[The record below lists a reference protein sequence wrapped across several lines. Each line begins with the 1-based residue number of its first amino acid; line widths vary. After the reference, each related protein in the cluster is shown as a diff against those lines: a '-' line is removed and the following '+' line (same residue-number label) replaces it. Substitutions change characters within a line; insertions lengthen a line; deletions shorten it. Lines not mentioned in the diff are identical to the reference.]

1 MWFWLSIVTILFWSG
16 SDVFSKMGSKE
27 NDKLSHWKMVFFV
40 GLVMGIHAV
49 VLLITGAEF
58 KLADII
64 TYLPAS
70 FLYILS
76 MILGYVGL
84 RYIMLSVSSPIC
96 NSSGALA
103 CVLLMIV
110 LKEFPENPLQYVGL
124 VLVCVGVVALAILEQ
139 KKDKEARERLSEE
152 EKKKYSKGFI
162 AVMFPIFYCIIDALG
177 TFVDGYLLG
186 DYEGMPAK
194 IEETAGLIAYELTF
208 LLMAVFAFI
217 YVVAIR
223 REKISF
229 SGEKPK
235 IAAAVCETAGQVAYT
250 YAIAANSVVAA
261 PMISTYCV
269 FSLIWARILLKEKL
283 TKAQYFVLAIA
294 LAGILILGV
303 FDA

>member
-40 GLVMGIHAV
+40 GLVMGIHAA

-70 FLYILS
+70 FFYILS

-139 KKDKEARERLSEE
+139 KKDKEAREGLSEE

-186 DYEGMPAK
+186 DYDGMPAK

-208 LLMAVFAFI
+208 LLMAVIAFV
-217 YVVAIR
+217 YVAIIR
-223 REKISF
+223 HEKISF
-229 SGEKPK
+229 KGEKPK
-235 IAAAVCETAGQVAYT
+235 IVAAICETAGQVSYT

-283 TKAQYFVLAIA
+283 TKSQYLVLAIA
-294 LAGILILGV
+294 VAGILILGY

>member
-1 MWFWLSIVTILFWSG
+1 MWFWLSLITILFWSG

-40 GLVMGIHAV
+40 GLVMGIHAAV
-49 VLLITGAEF
+49 QLLAGAEF
-58 KLADII
+58 KLVDII

-110 LKEFPENPLQYVGL
+110 LKEFPESPLQYVGL
-124 VLVCVGVVALAILEQ
+124 VLVCIGVIGLAFLEQ
-139 KKDKEARERLSEE
+139 RKDKELRAGLSDAD
-152 EKKKYSKGFI
+152 KKKYSKGFI
-162 AVMFPIFYCIIDALG
+162 AIMFPIFYCIIDALG
-177 TFVDGYLLG
+177 TFADGYLLG
-186 DYEGMPAK
+186 EYDGMPAK

-208 LLMAVFAFI
+208 FIMAVFALV
-217 YVVAIR
+217 YVVAVR
-223 REKISF
+223 RQKITF
-229 SGEKPK
+229 CGEKPK
-235 IAAAVCETAGQVAYT
+235 IVAAVCETAGQVAYT

-269 FSLIWARILLKEKL
+269 FSLIWARVLLKEKL
-283 TKAQYFVLAIA
+283 SRMQYLVLAIA
-294 LAGILILGV
+294 LAGIVILGV

>member
-40 GLVMGIHAV
+40 GLVMGIHAT

-70 FLYILS
+70 FFYILS

-103 CVLLMIV
+103 CVLLMVV

-139 KKDKEARERLSEE
+139 KKDKEAREGLSEE

-186 DYEGMPAK
+186 DYDGMPAK

-208 LLMAVFAFI
+208 LLMAVIAFI
-217 YVVAIR
+217 YVVVIR

-229 SGEKPK
+229 KGEKPK
-235 IAAAVCETAGQVAYT
+235 IVAAICETAGQVSYT

-294 LAGILILGV
+294 VAGILILGY

>member
-64 TYLPAS
+64 TYLPDS

-103 CVLLMIV
+103 CVLLMVV

-162 AVMFPIFYCIIDALG
+162 AVMFPIFYCIIDAIC

-235 IAAAVCETAGQVAYT
+235 IVAAVCETAGQVAYT

>member
-40 GLVMGIHAV
+40 GLVMGIHAA

-70 FLYILS
+70 FFYILS

-124 VLVCVGVVALAILEQ
+124 VFVCVGVVALAILEQ
-139 KKDKEARERLSEE
+139 KKDKEAREGLSEE

-186 DYEGMPAK
+186 DYDGMPAK

-208 LLMAVFAFI
+208 LLMAVIAFV
-217 YVVAIR
+217 YVAIIR

-229 SGEKPK
+229 KGEKPK
-235 IAAAVCETAGQVAYT
+235 IVAAICETAGQVSYT

-283 TKAQYFVLAIA
+283 TKAQYLVLAIA
-294 LAGILILGV
+294 VAGILILGY

>member
-103 CVLLMIV
+103 CVLLMVV

-235 IAAAVCETAGQVAYT
+235 IAAAICETAGQVSYT

-283 TKAQYFVLAIA
+283 TKAQYLVLAIA

>member
-1 MWFWLSIVTILFWSG
+1 MFWGG
-16 SDVFSKMGSKE
+16 SDLFSKMGSDST
-27 NDKLSHWKMVFFV
+27 DKYSHWKIVVAV
-40 GLVMGIHAV
+40 GTVMGLHATFE
-49 VLLITGAEF
+49 LLTGTKFYPVDFIKYSPA
-58 KLADII
+58 II
-64 TYLPAS
+64 CYVS
-70 FLYILS
+70 S

-103 CVLLMIV
+103 CVLLMVV

-217 YVVAIR
+217 YVVVIR

-283 TKAQYFVLAIA
+283 TKAQYLVLAIA
-294 LAGILILGV
+294 LAGILILGD
-303 FDA
+303 FYA

>member
-103 CVLLMIV
+103 CVLLMVV

>member
-16 SDVFSKMGSKE
+16 SDIFSKMGSKE

-40 GLVMGIHAV
+40 GLVMGIHAS

-58 KLADII
+58 KLADIL

-70 FLYILS
+70 FFYILS

-103 CVLLMIV
+103 CILFMIF
-110 LKEFPENPLQYVGL
+110 LGEFPESPLQYVGL
-124 VLVCVGVVALAILEQ
+124 VFVCAGVIALAILEQ
-139 KKDKEARERLSEE
+139 KKDKAMRDSLSEAD
-152 EKKKYSKGFI
+152 KKKYSKGFI

-177 TFVDGYLLG
+177 TFTDGYLLG
-186 DYEGMPAK
+186 DFDGVPAK

-208 LLMAVFAFI
+208 LAMAVFAFI

-229 SGEKPK
+229 KGDKPK

-261 PMISTYCV
+261 PMISSYCV

-283 TKAQYFVLAIA
+283 TKAQYAVLAVA
-294 LAGILILGV
+294 VTGILILGL

>member
-1 MWFWLSIVTILFWSG
+1 
-16 SDVFSKMGSKE
+16 
-27 NDKLSHWKMVFFV
+27 MVFFV

-103 CVLLMIV
+103 CVLLMVV

-283 TKAQYFVLAIA
+283 TKAQYLVLAIA

>member
-40 GLVMGIHAV
+40 GLVMGIHAA

-70 FLYILS
+70 FFYILS

-139 KKDKEARERLSEE
+139 KKDKEAREGLSEE

-186 DYEGMPAK
+186 DYDGMPAK

-208 LLMAVFAFI
+208 LLMAVIAFV
-217 YVVAIR
+217 YVAIIR

-229 SGEKPK
+229 KGEKPK
-235 IAAAVCETAGQVAYT
+235 IVAAICETAGQVSYT

-283 TKAQYFVLAIA
+283 TKAQYLVLAIA
-294 LAGILILGV
+294 VAGILILGY

>member
-70 FLYILS
+70 LLYILS

-103 CVLLMIV
+103 CVLLMVV

-217 YVVAIR
+217 YVVVIR

-283 TKAQYFVLAIA
+283 TKAQYLVLAIA

>member
-1 MWFWLSIVTILFWSG
+1 
-16 SDVFSKMGSKE
+16 
-27 NDKLSHWKMVFFV
+27 MVFFV
-40 GLVMGIHAV
+40 GLVMGIHAA

-58 KLADII
+58 KPADII

-103 CVLLMIV
+103 CVLLMVV
-110 LKEFPENPLQYVGL
+110 LKEFNENPLQYVGL
-124 VLVCVGVVALAILEQ
+124 VLVCVGVVALAFLEQ
-139 KKDKEARERLSEE
+139 KKDKEAREGLSEE

-186 DYEGMPAK
+186 DYDGMPAK

-208 LLMAVFAFI
+208 LLMAVIAFI
-217 YVVAIR
+217 YVVAVR

-235 IAAAVCETAGQVAYT
+235 IVAAICETAGQVAYT

-283 TKAQYFVLAIA
+283 TKAQYLVLAIA
-294 LAGILILGV
+294 VAGILILGY

>member
-1 MWFWLSIVTILFWSG
+1 
-16 SDVFSKMGSKE
+16 
-27 NDKLSHWKMVFFV
+27 
-40 GLVMGIHAV
+40 MGIHAA

-70 FLYILS
+70 FFYILS

-124 VLVCVGVVALAILEQ
+124 VLVCGGVVALAILEQ
-139 KKDKEARERLSEE
+139 KKDKEAREGLSEE

-208 LLMAVFAFI
+208 LLMAVIAFV
-217 YVVAIR
+217 YVVVIR

-229 SGEKPK
+229 KGEKPK
-235 IAAAVCETAGQVAYT
+235 IVAAICETAGQVSYT

-283 TKAQYFVLAIA
+283 TKAQYLVLAIA

>member
-103 CVLLMIV
+103 CVLLMVV

-235 IAAAVCETAGQVAYT
+235 IVAAVCETAGQVAYT